1 MKPAPASS
9 TEPTIDVPSWRRRY
23 FRRAGEGGRRRRTSD
38 WVAVSI
44 SIILV
49 VAATRHVGSTTATE
63 KALFDLFNTLPNALA
78 PFFRTLYRLGA
89 LWAVGLVVVAAIV
102 IRRVSL
108 ARDLLIAGVLAWAIS
123 RAVGGLVVENESI
136 FRSVRNAARFGE
148 SPSFPAV
155 RIAVIVAIIT
165 VASPYVRRPTRIFG
179 WLLVGGFAISAL
191 YLGNAIPVGLF
202 AGVALGWGVGSG
214 VHLIFGSPGMRP
226 TIPDVVAALQLLGI
240 QARHARLSDH
250 QPSGS
255 TVVHAEDDD
264 GPLRIKVVG
273 RDEAQSRIFA
283 KLWSLIV
290 YRDSGPRLALTRVQ
304 QVEHEAFLML
314 VAKQAGVTVPEI
326 VAAGRAGP
334 RAAVLVERP
343 VVGRVLTDVD
353 PETIDDAVLTR
364 IWENVCALHRARIA
378 HNDFDTNHVIMVGRE
393 PYVVGFDGA
402 TSTGRPEA
410 IAQDVATMLATTAA
424 LVGPERAVNTAID
437 VVGASVVK
445 EALPRLQPAALAAA
459 PRVGARRREVVGGLG
474 RLRTVGAAAVGIEA
488 PELTRMYRIGRR
500 SAAMALGAL
509 VAIAVLLSELGGT
522 GDVWAALRAAEWE
535 WLLLAVG
542 YALVSNVGYAIGLQG
557 TVRIRL
563 PLWRTTEVQ
572 LGMSFSNLAIP
583 AIGGQAMQV
592 RYLQKVGV
600 DLSSAVAAS
609 GILGAAGA
617 LIASGILFV
626 LALSLD
632 PQRVDLSLIPTDG
645 FLATLV
651 LIVVVA
657 ALVSAVV
664 VVLPR
669 VRRFVFPAI
678 TRAARTVWDALRS
691 PRHLV
696 LLVAGNAAALL
707 LATWCLQACLI
718 AVGGHTS
725 YWALLAANIAVV
737 AIANSVPVPG
747 GSTAVGTVGL
757 SAALVSFGV
766 DRDVAVAAALANQLV
781 FYYLPAIPG
790 WFATRDLVKHQ
801 YL

>member
-1 MKPAPASS
+1 MDMTSGGSPAP
-9 TEPTIDVPSWRRRY
+9 PIDTPSWRRRY

-38 WVAVSI
+38 WIAVSI
-44 SIILV
+44 ALALV
-49 VAATRHVGSTTATE
+49 IAATRHVGNTTATE
-63 KALFDLFNTLPNALA
+63 KAVFELFNTLPNGLA
-78 PFFRTLYRLGA
+78 PLFRTLYRLGA
-89 LWAVGLVVVAAIV
+89 LWAVGLVVVAALV
-102 IRRVSL
+102 IRRLTL
-108 ARDLLIAGVLAWAIS
+108 ARDLLLAGLLAWAIS
-123 RAVGGLVVENESI
+123 RAVGQLVVEHESLI
-136 FRSVRNAARFGE
+136 RSVRSATRLGS

-179 WLLVGGFAISAL
+179 WLLVGGLATASL
-191 YLGNAIPVGLF
+191 YLGNAVPVGLF

-226 TIPDVVAALQLLGI
+226 TIPEVVAALAQLGI
-240 QARHARLSDH
+240 VARNARLSER

-255 TVVHAEDDD
+255 TVVHAEDDH
-264 GPLRIKVVG
+264 GPLRVKVVG
-273 RDEAQSRIFA
+273 RDEAQSRLLT
-283 KLWSLIV
+283 KLWSLLV
-290 YRDSGPRLALTRVQ
+290 YRDSGPRLSLTRTQ

-343 VVGRVLTDVD
+343 VVGEVLADAD
-353 PETIDDAVLTR
+353 PATVDDAVLNR
-364 IWENVCALHRARIA
+364 IWENVAALQRARIA
-378 HNDFDTNHVIMVGRE
+378 HNDLDTGHVIMAGRE
-393 PYVVGFDGA
+393 PHIVGFDEA
-402 TSTGRPEA
+402 TSTGKAEA
-410 IAQDVATMLATTAA
+410 LAKDVATMLATTSA
-424 LVGPERAVNTAID
+424 LVGPERAVRAAIG
-437 VVGASVVK
+437 VMGSPCIEA
-445 EALPRLQPAALAAA
+445 ALPLLQPAALAAA
-459 PRVGARRREVVGGLG
+459 PLSGARRREVVAGLG
-474 RLRTVGAAAVGIEA
+474 RLREVGAAAVGIGT
-488 PELTRMYRIGRR
+488 PELTRIYRIGRR

-522 GDVWAALRAAEWE
+522 GEVWATLRSAQWE
-535 WLLLAVG
+535 WLALALG
-542 YALVSNVGYAIGLQG
+542 YAFVSNVGYAIGLQG
-557 TVRIRL
+557 TVPIRL

-600 DLSSAVAAS
+600 DLSAAVAAS
-609 GILGAAGA
+609 GVLGAVGA
-617 LIASGILFV
+617 LIASAILFV
-626 LALSLD
+626 LALALD

-651 LIVVVA
+651 LVGVVA
-657 ALVSAVV
+657 ALVSAVLAA
-664 VVLPR
+664 LPR
-669 VRRFVFPAI
+669 LRRIVIPPI
-678 TRAARTVWDALRS
+678 TRAAGTIWDALRS
-691 PRHLV
+691 PQHLGLLV
-696 LLVAGNAAALL
+696 LGNAAALL
-707 LATWCLQACLI
+707 LATWCLQACLV

-725 YWALLAANIAVV
+725 FWALLAANIAVV

-766 DRDVAVAAALANQLV
+766 DRDVAVAAALANQLA

-790 WFATRDLVKHQ
+790 WFATRDLARHD